1 MIDKVKEEFGEWFK
15 LNLIYCRFC
24 FFVFCCCCFFV
35 LFFEMGS
42 DFHLVTLRC
51 IRLAGDS
58 CDQQDE
64 GGLC

>member
-24 FFVFCCCCFFV
+24 CCSCFLFFVFV
-35 LFFEMGS
+35 FEMGS